1 MGRKPNLSRKAKDKA
16 LKNLSEAPRT
26 GTKRRSTSQGGRET
40 TPANEGPEGRHAQLT
55 KTPSHKRMLAHSS
68 MTTSERDVLARD
80 MEIQIAAE
88 ARGVTRKDIPCDT
101 FRSIYLC
108 NFKKAKALPNL
119 TIKSVGKIGKGGWG
133 EKEFGTRLCNVLSK
147 KVRCLGRVS

>member
-1 MGRKPNLSRKAKDKA
+1 
-16 LKNLSEAPRT
+16 
-26 GTKRRSTSQGGRET
+26 
-40 TPANEGPEGRHAQLT
+40 
-55 KTPSHKRMLAHSS
+55 
-68 MTTSERDVLARD
+68 

-133 EKEFGTRLCNVLSK
+133 EKEFGLSHLEEA
-147 KVRCLGRVS
+147 CPPCSTGN